1 MNLSFKWL
9 VLSVDHCLC
18 INITMC
24 THHWALCTFVL
35 ESRYEGI
42 CKLYNMVGTAY
53 IKPHTTCY
61 VYIQVC
67 YIVLRWCAEQFCTMK
82 MYYLQRKKNSFFS
95 RNFQLCMNF
104 QKLRLKKNE
113 INNPCCSFNC
123 QTTNDI
129 KALFNEWRFNKFT
142 IS

>member
-1 MNLSFKWL
+1 MGTKYPYWPLAFQMIINCEFKCL
-9 VLSVDHCLC
+9 NDSVDHCLC

-67 YIVLRWCAEQFCTMK
+67 YIVQRWCAEQFCTMK
-82 MYYLQRKKNSFFS
+82 LYYLQRKKTPFSAETFNSAWIF
-95 RNFQLCMNF
+95 
-104 QKLRLKKNE
+104 KNKDWQRMR
-113 INNPCCSFNC
+113 
-123 QTTNDI
+123 QTI
-129 KALFNEWRFNKFT
+129 LVL
-142 IS
+142 